1 MSISSVGIPYYMT
14 CKDHDERVQS
24 SVDLCKWN
32 FEMVFR
38 TCPRATKIASAVD
51 FFFISLCSLAH
62 QKRLQN
68 VTSLHHLPPR
78 MIGC

>member
-51 FFFISLCSLAH
+51 FFFYFVMLFIASK
-62 QKRLQN
+62 Q
-68 VTSLHHLPPR
+68 VTKCCLLTPLTTTTDD
-78 MIGC
+78 

>member
-51 FFFISLCSLAH
+51 FFYFVMLFKTH

>member
-51 FFFISLCSLAH
+51 FFLFRYALYRI
-62 QKRLQN
+62 KKGYKM
-68 VTSLHHLPPR
+68 LPPYATYHH
-78 MIGC
+78 G

>member
-51 FFFISLCSLAH
+51 FFYFVMLFIAS
-62 QKRLQN
+62 KK
-68 VTSLHHLPPR
+68 VTKCCLLTPLTTTTDD
-78 MIGC
+78 